1 LIQIDHNKL
10 LSLLNKVYV
19 WLPHD
24 NPMRNEVLNVIR
36 ELKGQL
42 Q

>member
-1 LIQIDHNKL
+1 MDINQLIG
-10 LSLLNKVYV
+10 LLNKIYV

-24 NPMRNEVLNVIR
+24 NPMRNEVLHVLNQ
-36 ELKGQL
+36 LKAQR

>member
-1 LIQIDHNKL
+1 MDINQLIG
-10 LSLLNKVYV
+10 LLNKVYV

-24 NPMRNEVLNVIR
+24 NPMRNEVLTILNH
-36 ELKGQL
+36 LKAQR